1 VTSEDTVEI
10 LLETFT
16 WLGLGIGLL
25 SFVVLIVMRAID
37 GPWVATSAVIIPGT
51 DPVEARWMTL
61 DGALHSRV
69 LDEHEGED
77 VGIDDDV
84 AVYYCHRAP
93 HRMRFG
99 RRGHAERILTLLAVV
114 FGTIGVA
121 CFVGALVFA
130 FAMG

>member
-1 VTSEDTVEI
+1 MTSEDTVEI

-25 SFVVLIVMRAID
+25 SLFALIVVRAID

-61 DGALHSRV
+61 DGSLHSRV
-69 LDEHEGED
+69 LDPHESHD
-77 VGIDDDV
+77 IGIDDDV
-84 AVYYCHRAP
+84 SVFYCHRAP
-93 HRMRFG
+93 YRMRFG
-99 RRGHAERILTLLAVV
+99 RRGHAERILALLATV
-114 FGTIGVA
+114 FLAIGVV

>member
-16 WLGLGIGLL
+16 WLGLGIGLI
-25 SFVVLIVMRAID
+25 SVVLLVVVRAID

-61 DGALHSRV
+61 DGALHSRI
-69 LDEHEGED
+69 LDEHEGHD

-84 AVYYCHRAP
+84 EVFYCHRAP
-93 HRMRFG
+93 YRMRFG

-114 FGTIGVA
+114 FGAIGVV

>member
-1 VTSEDTVEI
+1 MTSEDTVEI

-25 SFVVLIVMRAID
+25 SLFALIVVRAID

-61 DGALHSRV
+61 DGSLHSRV
-69 LDEHEGED
+69 LDPHEGHD

-93 HRMRFG
+93 YRMRFG
-99 RRGHAERILTLLAVV
+99 RRGHAERILALLATV
-114 FGTIGVA
+114 FLAIGVV